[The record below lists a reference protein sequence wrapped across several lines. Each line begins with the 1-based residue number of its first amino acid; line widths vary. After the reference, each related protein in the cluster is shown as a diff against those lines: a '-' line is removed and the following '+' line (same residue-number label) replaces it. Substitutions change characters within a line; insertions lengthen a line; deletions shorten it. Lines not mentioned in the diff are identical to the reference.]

1 MLLRRSAE
9 TACVSQLVVW
19 FYLCPSFLFQWRAQ
33 CRSMSLNI
41 LVTLK
46 ASYAIV
52 SVWLLHSRIIFLSP
66 VVFGAPSRA
75 VLVLTVEGPHNFH
88 VGAVT
93 NIPDIGRAA
102 SSESVLA

>member
-1 MLLRRSAE
+1 
-9 TACVSQLVVW
+9 
-19 FYLCPSFLFQWRAQ
+19 
-33 CRSMSLNI
+33 MSLNI

-88 VGAVT
+88 VGAVA
-93 NIPDIGRAA
+93 NLLSA
-102 SSESVLA
+102 SACHNGFSFDELSSGLLKSLKFLLQHHFVRFLKKPS